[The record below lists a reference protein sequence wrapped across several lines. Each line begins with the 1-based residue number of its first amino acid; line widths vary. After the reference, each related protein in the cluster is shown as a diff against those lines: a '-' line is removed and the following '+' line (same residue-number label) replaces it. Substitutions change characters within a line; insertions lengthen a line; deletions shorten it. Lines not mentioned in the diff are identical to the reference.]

1 MKNRVSMQSAE
12 SYRIPARY
20 MAQLADYLESTG
32 TDRAILLRAARVR
45 SLDDPK
51 TQLGL
56 RQVESLLRAAE
67 VASGRQD
74 LGFELGRRIN
84 STSHDVLG
92 FAFITSPTLG
102 HVIRLM
108 VSYQRLMQPFFS
120 LSLQRHTG
128 RVELVYLPAVALPH
142 RSLRFLE
149 ETIAVSNHF
158 SFASMLHGALPPYDI
173 WLSIERPPHAARYQ
187 ELSPA
192 RVHFGDAVPGLRLS
206 LDAALL
212 DTPLAMANPRAMQAA
227 EQRCKT
233 MLRQAHAHRRWSE
246 WCRMMLRESED
257 SRPTLDQLAGFVN
270 ISPRTLAR
278 YLEAEETSFRDLSL
292 QVRTDR
298 ARHML
303 TDGRLSVTQ
312 IAYRLGYGDVAS
324 FVRSFGRQTGQ
335 TPTEFR
341 ASGRPR
347 GRGPLPAAR
356 PSR

>member
-1 MKNRVSMQSAE
+1 
-12 SYRIPARY
+12 
-20 MAQLADYLESTG
+20 MAQFADYLESTG
-32 TDRAILLRAARVR
+32 IDRAILLRAARVR

-51 TQLGL
+51 TQLGV

-67 VASGRQD
+67 VASGRRD
-74 LGFELGRRIN
+74 LGFELGRRI
-84 STSHDVLG
+84 SPTSHDVLG
-92 FAFITSPTLG
+92 FAFMTSPTLG
-102 HVIRLM
+102 HVVRLM

-120 LSLQRHTG
+120 LSLQRHVG

-142 RSLRFLE
+142 RTLSFLE

-158 SFASMLHGALPPYDI
+158 SFAAMLHGEMPTYDI
-173 WLSIERPPHAARYQ
+173 WMSIERPPHAARYQ

-212 DTPLAMANPRAMQAA
+212 DMRLAMANPRAMQAA
-227 EQRCKT
+227 EERCKS
-233 MLRQAHAHRRWSE
+233 MLRQAHRRRRWSE

-278 YLEAEETSFRDLSL
+278 YLEAEGTRFRNLSL
-292 QVRTDR
+292 QVRTER
-298 ARHML
+298 ARQML
-303 TDGRLSVTQ
+303 TDGQLSVTQ
-312 IAYRLGYGDVAS
+312 VAYRLGYGDVAS

-341 ASGRPR
+341 ASCRSR
-347 GRGPLPAAR
+347 GRGPIPVAL